1 MIGNRMREVGK
12 KALILILGGV
22 RGGKSAFAQTLAAEH
37 GGSVTFVA
45 TAEARDEEMRL
56 RIEDHRRA
64 RPASWRTIEAPLNP
78 AAALA
83 EAPPAEV
90 TVLDCLTLLVS
101 NLLLRDES
109 PEEAQQA
116 VDGEVEALLR
126 VFEAGSGSL
135 IIVSNEVG
143 MGVVPPYE
151 LGRLYRDLL
160 GWANQRIAQSASE
173 VYWMLAGLPIE
184 VKASGL
190 ARNWKGYHVENQ

>member
-1 MIGNRMREVGK
+1 MIGSRMREARK

-22 RGGKSAFAQTLAAEH
+22 RGGKSAFAQELAVES

-56 RIEDHRRA
+56 RIEDHRQS
-64 RPASWRTIEAPLNP
+64 RPATWRTIEAPLNP

-83 EAPPAEV
+83 EAPPADV
-90 TVLDCLTLLVS
+90 VVLDCLTLLVS
-101 NLLLRDES
+101 NLLLQDEN
-109 PEEAQQA
+109 PEAAQQA
-116 VDGEVEALLR
+116 VDNEVEALLR

-160 GWANQRIAQSASE
+160 GWANQRLAQSASE

-190 ARNWKGYHVENQ
+190 ARNRKGYHVENQ

>member
-109 PEEAQQA
+109 PEAAQQA

-135 IIVSNEVG
+135 IMVSNEVG

>member
-45 TAEARDEEMRL
+45 TAEARDEEMER

-109 PEEAQQA
+109 PEAAQQA

-135 IIVSNEVG
+135 IMVSNEVG

>member
-45 TAEARDEEMRL
+45 TAEARDEEMER

-109 PEEAQQA
+109 PEAAQQA

>member
-1 MIGNRMREVGK
+1 MIGSSMGETGQK
-12 KALILILGGV
+12 SLILILGGV
-22 RGGKSAFAQTLAAEH
+22 RGGKSAFAQALAAEH

-56 RIEDHRRA
+56 RIEDHRQS

-83 EAPPAEV
+83 EAPPADV
-90 TVLDCLTLLVS
+90 VVLDCLTLLVS
-101 NLLLRDES
+101 NLLLQDEN
-109 PEEAQQA
+109 PEAAQQV
-116 VDGEVEALLR
+116 VDHEVEALLR
-126 VFEAGSGSL
+126 VSEAGSGSL

-160 GWANQRIAQSASE
+160 GWANQRIARSATE

-190 ARNWKGYHVENQ
+190 AGNRKGYHVENQ

>member
-109 PEEAQQA
+109 PEAAQQA